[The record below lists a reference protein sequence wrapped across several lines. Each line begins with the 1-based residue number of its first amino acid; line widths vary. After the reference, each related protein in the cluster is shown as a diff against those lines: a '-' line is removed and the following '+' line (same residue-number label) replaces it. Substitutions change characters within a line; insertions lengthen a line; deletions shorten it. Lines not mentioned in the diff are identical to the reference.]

1 MRRSTTRRPV
11 LLVAMIMAVA
21 MAFPLTLAAG
31 GRREATHHA
40 HDHGD
45 DISINNAWIRAS
57 VAGDQNGA
65 AYMVIRNRG
74 QESIRLI
81 AARSDLARAVE
92 LHTHTRVDGLMRM
105 IEVPHVE
112 IAAGEEVAFEPGGYH
127 IMFLGLTS
135 GFAEG
140 DRHTIEL
147 VFEGRE
153 PIAASFVV
161 QPLAT
166 RGGVRHDH

>member
-1 MRRSTTRRPV
+1 MRRLTTRRV
-11 LLVAMIMAVA
+11 MLLTALATAIA
-21 MAFPLTLAAG
+21 MATPVTIAAG
-31 GRREATHHA
+31 GRREAGHLA
-40 HDHGD
+40 HDAGD

-57 VAGDQNGA
+57 VAGDENGA

-74 QESIRLI
+74 QKSIRLI
-81 AARSDLARAVE
+81 AARSDLALAVE

-127 IMFLGLTS
+127 IMFLGLRDA
-135 GFAEG
+135 FVEG

-147 VFEGRE
+147 VFEGRD
-153 PIAASFVV
+153 PIEASFVV
-161 QPLAT
+161 QPLGS
-166 RGGVRHDH
+166 RGAMHRDR

>member
-1 MRRSTTRRPV
+1 MRRLTTRTV
-11 LLVAMIMAVA
+11 LLLAMIAAVA
-21 MAFPLTLAAG
+21 VFPLTLAAG
-31 GRREATHHA
+31 GRREAAHHA
-40 HDHGD
+40 HDHGN

-57 VAGDQNGA
+57 VDGDENGA

-74 QESIRLI
+74 KESIRLI
-81 AARSDLARAVE
+81 AARSDLALAVE

-112 IAAGEEVAFEPGGYH
+112 VAAGEEVVFEPGGYH

-135 GFAEG
+135 GFTEG
-140 DRHTIEL
+140 DRHTIDL
-147 VFEGRE
+147 IFEGRD
-153 PIAASFVV
+153 PVAVSFVV

-166 RGGVRHDH
+166 RGGMQHNH